1 MKCIVDPL
9 RRAEVDNADSN
20 VACRRLR
27 IKLGLWIPCNERIH
41 QESILLASLLQRN
54 ELSLVSA
61 QISGIRIRSICTQL
75 RSERDEGKR
84 QAAGLQAECTQ
95 PCSEKDEVNGQ
106 NATLQTQCT
115 QLDAEKDEVQQ
126 SAGCGATSFYHAIH

>member
-1 MKCIVDPL
+1 MRAAAKC
-9 RRAEVDNADSN
+9 STCN
-20 VACRRLR
+20 VNH
-27 IKLGLWIPCNERIH
+27 ISETVH
-41 QESILLASLLQRN
+41 QEKPNCACLIQRS
-54 ELSLVSA
+54 ELSHVSA

-95 PCSEKDEVNGQ
+95 LRSEKDEVNGQ

-115 QLDAEKDEVQQ
+115 QLGAEKDEVQQ